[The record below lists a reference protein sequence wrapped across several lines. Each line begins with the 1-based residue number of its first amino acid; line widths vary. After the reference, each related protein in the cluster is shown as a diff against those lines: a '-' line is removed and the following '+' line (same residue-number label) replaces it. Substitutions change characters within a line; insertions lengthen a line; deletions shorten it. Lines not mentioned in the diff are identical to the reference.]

1 MTVARLTRRFLGLVL
16 LAWPF
21 SPALANEQ
29 NTNDAELSTKVVQL
43 ATQRLAE
50 AIVAL
55 DGKIEKCNRR
65 KSVIPGQILASLK
78 PIPSDDLRLAI
89 AYFSIKADNQCIKA
103 EARNFMVAAYIRQK
117 AEPVNVG
124 LEAEAKNAQLEA
136 LVLDSKLREL
146 EYEVRFLSLPTA
158 TRRKLESV
166 EAMRAPFDLIGAAK
180 ELGLL

>member
-29 NTNDAELSTKVVQL
+29 DAELSKKVVQL

-65 KSVIPGQILASLK
+65 KSIIPRQILASLK
-78 PIPSDDLRLAI
+78 RIPSDDLRLAI

-103 EARNFMVAAYIRQK
+103 QARDFMVAAYIRQK

-124 LEAEAKNAQLEA
+124 SRSEVKSAQLEA

-146 EYEVRFLSLPTA
+146 EYEVGFLSLPTA
-158 TRRKLESV
+158 TRRKLEAV
-166 EAMRAPFDLIGAAK
+166 EAMRAPFDPIGTAK